1 MGRQWLEHQFGGSA
15 TALDAALRPWPSE
28 YMEAWD
34 VSTLVNAP
42 ENDSAECIQPS
53 SCGQQRQRQLP
64 L

>member
-42 ENDSAECIQPS
+42 ENRFGGVHAT
-53 SCGQQRQRQLP
+53 
-64 L
+64 